1 MTWKFKRNNTAAVK
15 LLRLNIW
22 AFIVVW
28 TEAGTSWGRASR
40 CFCTV
45 TYMLIIHSHIQS
57 SSELRRQTETCPERL
72 ITRSP
77 SKVGL
82 PVFGFETFSVVDSYW
97 IWPLDF
103 YPNKTQAFVSNENTS
118 GTIQNRGSHQ
128 HSLVLR
134 VRWNDFV
141 LHRNASL
148 FLFSFLS
155 QYLNTEFKLSV
166 RILCCHKRYLSSNC
180 ALNVNTQL

>member
-1 MTWKFKRNNTAAVK
+1 
-15 LLRLNIW
+15 
-22 AFIVVW
+22 
-28 TEAGTSWGRASR
+28 
-40 CFCTV
+40 
-45 TYMLIIHSHIQS
+45 MLIIHSHIQS
-57 SSELRRQTETCPERL
+57 SSELQRQTETCPERL
-72 ITRSP
+72 ITARSP

-155 QYLNTEFKLSV
+155 QYLSTEFKLSV
-166 RILCCHKRYLSSNC
+166 RILCCHKRYLSPNC
-180 ALNVNTQL
+180 ALNVNTQLEHDKHFVQTGFHQRAAWIRCVISKIGMFTIYLSEAGKAED